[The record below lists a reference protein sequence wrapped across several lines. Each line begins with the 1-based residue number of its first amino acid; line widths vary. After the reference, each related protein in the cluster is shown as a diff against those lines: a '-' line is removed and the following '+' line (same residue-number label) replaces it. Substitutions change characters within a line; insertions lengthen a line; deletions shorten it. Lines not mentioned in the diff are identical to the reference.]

1 MKTLL
6 FIPTFEPDKPIIDK
20 LFSFLHDLKGFF
32 DILFI
37 VNYASKEYENEILFN
52 AKWLRASYMRV
63 FDIPDL
69 KIHLPLLWETARKHC
84 LSPQLG
90 YSHFLMSTSDMTSS
104 PDLLERML
112 AHQKDI
118 VCGIHFQRKG
128 VFPFTNVFCISRRD
142 AFYPWCL
149 WNEIPH
155 EPFDPYTV
163 EITETSNIDKPKRMS
178 FGTTTGLT
186 LISREA
192 LKQINFRWDYETGL
206 GLDLPFAQDCF
217 RLREQGMTVIAD
229 PTIPIIHWDRDTGE
243 AYDRERYG

>member
-6 FIPTFEPDKPIIDK
+6 FIPTFEPDKPILDK
-20 LFSFLHDLKGFF
+20 LFPFLTNLYGSLHL
-32 DILFI
+32 LFL
-37 VNYASKEYENEILFN
+37 VNYASKEYEDLIRWHYPNQRFAIII
-52 AKWLRASYMRV
+52 RAI
-63 FDIPDL
+63 DHPDL
-69 KIHLPLLWETARKHC
+69 KVHLPNLWNTARNFC
-84 LSPQLG
+84 LERE
-90 YSHFLMSTSDMTSS
+90 YSHFLMSTSDLTSS
-104 PDLLERML
+104 PDLIDRML
-112 AHQKDI
+112 AHQKDV

-128 VFPFTNVFCISRRD
+128 TFPFTNVFCISRRD
-142 AFYPWCL
+142 AFYPYCL

-163 EITETSNIDKPKRMS
+163 EIIETSNLDKPKRMS

-186 LISREA
+186 LIKREA
-192 LKQINFRWDYETGL
+192 LKHINFRWDYETGL

>member
-6 FIPTFEPDKPIIDK
+6 FIPTFEPDKPILDK
-20 LFSFLHDLKGFF
+20 LLSFLNDLKGSF

-37 VNYASKEYENEILFN
+37 VNYASKEYEDQILFN
-52 AKWLRASYMRV
+52 AKWLRATCMRV
-63 FDIPDL
+63 PDIPDL
-69 KIHLPLLWETARKHC
+69 KVHLPTLWETARKHG
-84 LSPQLG
+84 LYWG
-90 YSHFLMSTSDMTSS
+90 YSHFLMTTT
-104 PDLLERML
+104 DLIGRADTLEAML
-112 AHQKDI
+112 THQKDI

-128 VFPFTNVFCISRRD
+128 IFPFTNVFCISRRD

-163 EITETSNIDKPKRMS
+163 EITETTSIDRWKRKT

-192 LKQINFRWDYETGL
+192 LKHINFRWDYETGL
-206 GLDLPFAQDCF
+206 GLDFPFAQDCF
-217 RLREQGMTVIAD
+217 KLREKGMKVIAD
-229 PTIPIIHWDRDTGE
+229 PTIPIQHWDRDTGE
-243 AYDRERYG
+243 CYDRERYTH